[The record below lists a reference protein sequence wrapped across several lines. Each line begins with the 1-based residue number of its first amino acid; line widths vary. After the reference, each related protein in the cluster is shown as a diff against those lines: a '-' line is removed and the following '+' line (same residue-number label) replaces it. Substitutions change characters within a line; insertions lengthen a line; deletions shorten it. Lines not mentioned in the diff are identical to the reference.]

1 MPGFVPDL
9 EKQGLIPSKLLA
21 EHDFFN
27 DWFPEGKDSE
37 GKSFPLQLEHLVQIF
52 ILMLLAVWFWTRH
65 ATSLS
70 FLIC

>member
-1 MPGFVPDL
+1 MPGFVPGL

-37 GKSFPLQLEHLVQIF
+37 GKSFPLQLEHLVQIL
-52 ILMLLAVWFWTRH
+52 ILMLCGFGQGMRPPLV
-65 ATSLS
+65 SS
-70 FLIC
+70 FAK